1 MKDCLS
7 CKINI
12 DHWMKDCWSCMI
24 NIDHWMKD
32 CWSCM
37 INIDHCHESLL
48 IMYHN
53 CWSLD
58 ERLLIMY
65 DKHRSLDERL
75 LIMYDKHWSS
85 DERLLIM
92 YDKHWSLPWKLVDH
106 VWCITKSYHHE
117 SYRDHYLGGRSP
129 CVGTEGLIVGNWNGY
144 ASNSAPGRIRW
155 DLVVRLSTKPSEC
168 WSAPNKNNSDAPFHR
183 LWFLLVN
190 SKIPE
195 TVRFKERRG
204 TSGYQDANLKKK

>member
-1 MKDCLS
+1 MYDQLFIIGYVYWSLPWKTVDHLSQLLIIGMKDCRS
-7 CKINI
+7 CTINI
-12 DHWMKDCWSCMI
+12 
-24 NIDHWMKD
+24 N
-32 CWSCM
+32 
-37 INIDHCHESLL
+37 HCHESLL

-117 SYRDHYLGGRSP
+117 SYRDHYLVHKSG
-129 CVGTEGLIVGNWNGY
+129 
-144 ASNSAPGRIRW
+144 
-155 DLVVRLSTKPSEC
+155 PS
-168 WSAPNKNNSDAPFHR
+168 D
-183 LWFLLVN
+183 FL
-190 SKIPE
+190 
-195 TVRFKERRG
+195 
-204 TSGYQDANLKKK
+204 